1 MHADRMPVRPI
12 GPPRVSAFG
21 EPLRR
26 KREALS
32 LTLDS
37 VADTTR
43 IARHHLEA
51 LERSDLG
58 ALPSGPFGKG
68 YLRTYAKLLGLD
80 PEPILDAYRA
90 MEQQRGVGSAEA
102 ELRMLDE
109 LSQLVERRG
118 LEEKR
123 PALRAGGRAG
133 LLLTLG
139 GLALAFGAL
148 GSYRIGARV
157 REPSLS
163 TPPTPSMSPALSEQ
177 RPPVPERGLPERVVP
192 LHRQEP
198 PESRRHRAGVA
209 ASQPPTS
216 DALEVSDQGVGTRLV
231 DRWLVGQ
238 SDRFPEGTRVA
249 FWTRVLGGQPGQVIR
264 HVWFREGQAVMSA
277 DLPVGGPHWRTYS
290 RLLLAQ
296 GSAGSWATEARTS
309 DGRLLARQEFLCEAA
324 GR

>member
-1 MHADRMPVRPI
+1 MCADRMPPVRPS
-12 GPPRVSAFG
+12 GPPKESAFG
-21 EPLRR
+21 DPLRR
-26 KREALS
+26 KREALR
-32 LTLDS
+32 LTLDA

-80 PEPILDAYRA
+80 PEPILEAYRA

-109 LSQLVERRG
+109 LSHLVGRRG
-118 LEEKR
+118 AGEKR
-123 PALRAGGRAG
+123 PALRDVGRAR
-133 LLLTLG
+133 LVLTLA
-139 GLALAFGAL
+139 GLALVFGAL
-148 GSYRIGARV
+148 GSYLIGGRV
-157 REPSLS
+157 REPSSS
-163 TPPTPSMSPALSEQ
+163 TSPTLSEP
-177 RPPVPERGLPERVVP
+177 RPPVLERRLPEVVP
-192 LHRQEP
+192 PHGQEP
-198 PESRRHRAGVA
+198 PESRTHRAGVK
-209 ASQPPTS
+209 ASPPPPS
-216 DALEVSDQGVGTRLV
+216 DALEVSDHGVGTGLAGGS
-231 DRWLVGQ
+231 LVGQ

-249 FWTRVLGGQPGQVIR
+249 FWTRVLGGRPGHVIR

-290 RLLLAQ
+290 RLLLAE
-296 GSAGSWATEARTS
+296 GSAGSWAAEARTS
-309 DGRLLARQEFLCEAA
+309 DGRLLARQEFLCESA